1 MMSSSKGARL
11 DVYQQSRRHTRKS
24 LMGKEIRYTLEQ
36 WTMLC
41 RIIAKGQVEIDKNLV
56 ENAIRPTAVG
66 KKNWLFI
73 GDNDAGWRSAVIYS
87 IITSCRSRASIPLP
101 TSKMFSHGCRR

>member
-11 DVYQQSRRHTRKS
+11 DVYQQSRRHPRKS

-41 RIIAKGQVEIDKNLV
+41 RNIPDRQIEIDNSLV

-66 KKNWLFI
+66 NKN
-73 GDNDAGWRSAVIYS
+73 
-87 IITSCRSRASIPLP
+87 
-101 TSKMFSHGCRR
+101 